1 MTHNHAKYCIDQIDG
16 YFCDLINSDEMTGA
30 EIAMELNKMIAEWED
45 YHQKQ
50 LKKVREIRTALF
62 TSTLEIQQKDTK
74 QMLYEEIKKRIAR
87 HLTDK

>member
-1 MTHNHAKYCIDQIDG
+1 MTENHSKYCLDQIDG

-30 EIAMELNKMIAEWED
+30 EIAIELNKIIAEWED

-74 QMLYEEIKKRIAR
+74 QMLYEEIRKADRKT
-87 HLTDK
+87 LD

>member
-30 EIAMELNKMIAEWED
+30 EIAMELNKMIAEWEE
-45 YHQKQ
+45 YHQRQ

-74 QMLYEEIKKRIAR
+74 QMLYEEIRKADRKT
-87 HLTDK
+87 LD

>member
-30 EIAMELNKMIAEWED
+30 EIAIELNKMIAEWEE

-62 TSTLEIQQKDTK
+62 TSTLEIQQKDTRE
-74 QMLYEEIKKRIAR
+74 MLYEEIRKS
-87 HLTDK
+87 DKHDLD

>member
-30 EIAMELNKMIAEWED
+30 EIAIELNKMIAEWED

-62 TSTLEIQQKDTK
+62 TSTLEIQQKDTRE
-74 QMLYEEIKKRIAR
+74 MLYEEIRKS
-87 HLTDK
+87 DKHDLDW

>member
-50 LKKVREIRTALF
+50 VKKVREIRTALF
-62 TSTLEIQQKDTK
+62 TSTLEIQQKDTRE
-74 QMLYEEIKKRIAR
+74 MLYEEIKKS
-87 HLTDK
+87 DKHDLDW

>member
-30 EIAMELNKMIAEWED
+30 EIAIELNKIIAEWED

-74 QMLYEEIKKRIAR
+74 QMLYEEIRKSDR
-87 HLTDK
+87 HDLD

>member
-30 EIAMELNKMIAEWED
+30 EIAIELNKMIAEWED

-62 TSTLEIQQKDTK
+62 TSTLEIQQKDTRE
-74 QMLYEEIKKRIAR
+74 MLYEEIRKS
-87 HLTDK
+87 DKHDLD

>member
-30 EIAMELNKMIAEWED
+30 EIAIELNKMIAEWED

-74 QMLYEEIKKRIAR
+74 QMLYEEIRKSDRKT
-87 HLTDK
+87 LD

>member
-62 TSTLEIQQKDTK
+62 TSTLEIQQKDTRE
-74 QMLYEEIKKRIAR
+74 MLYEEIKKS
-87 HLTDK
+87 DKHDLD

>member
-30 EIAMELNKMIAEWED
+30 EIAIELSKIIAEWED

-62 TSTLEIQQKDTK
+62 TSTLEIQQKDTRE
-74 QMLYEEIKKRIAR
+74 MLYEEIRKS
-87 HLTDK
+87 DKHDLDW

>member
-16 YFCDLINSDEMTGA
+16 YFCDLINTDEITGA

-62 TSTLEIQQKDTK
+62 TSTLEIQQKDTRE
-74 QMLYEEIKKRIAR
+74 MLYEEIRKS
-87 HLTDK
+87 DKHDLDW

>member
-62 TSTLEIQQKDTK
+62 TSTLEIQQKDTRE
-74 QMLYEEIKKRIAR
+74 MLYEEIKKS
-87 HLTDK
+87 DKHDLDW

>member
-1 MTHNHAKYCIDQIDG
+1 MTENHSKYCLDQIDG
-16 YFCDLINSDEMTGA
+16 YLCDLINSDEMTGA
-30 EIAMELNKMIAEWED
+30 EIAIELNKMIAEWED

-74 QMLYEEIKKRIAR
+74 QMLYEEIRKS
-87 HLTDK
+87 DKHDLD

>member
-30 EIAMELNKMIAEWED
+30 EIAIELNKMIAEWEE

-62 TSTLEIQQKDTK
+62 TSTLEIQQKDTRE
-74 QMLYEEIKKRIAR
+74 MLYEEIRKS
-87 HLTDK
+87 DKQDLDW

>member
-30 EIAMELNKMIAEWED
+30 EIAIELNKIIAEWED

-74 QMLYEEIKKRIAR
+74 QMLYEEIRKS
-87 HLTDK
+87 DKHDLD